1 MWVKVQLVIK
11 VLVVVL
17 LLIFT
22 SDLSSVYFQSIPMV
36 KYYVLMHMP
45 LLPLHVDFLMSFL
58 QISLQLIK
66 TKLSVL
72 EPKGRNEGLKMQG
85 KH

>member
-11 VLVVVL
+11 EPVVVV

-22 SDLSSVYFQSIPMV
+22 SDLNSVYFQSIPMV
-36 KYYVLMHMP
+36 TYYILMYFP
-45 LLPLHVDFLMSFL
+45 LLPFHFDFLMSFL

-72 EPKGRNEGLKMQG
+72 EPKGRNGGLKMQG